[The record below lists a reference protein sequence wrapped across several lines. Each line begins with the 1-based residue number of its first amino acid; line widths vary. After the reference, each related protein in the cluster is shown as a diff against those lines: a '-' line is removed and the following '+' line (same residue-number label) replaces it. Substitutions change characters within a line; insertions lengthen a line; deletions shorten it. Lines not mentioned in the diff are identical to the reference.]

1 MELAAS
7 TVAMFAGR
15 ASAVPVLLSAGAMP
29 VICRILSPLFA
40 PGVVSSIASAVGNMA
55 DNLDARLAFRA
66 HGGVSALVRLLRP
79 DVDSAV
85 QASAASALALLASR
99 DLVVQD
105 SVRYLGEGQ
114 RVHDEG
120 QRRVGLGER
129 LPNTA
134 VWCISAC
141 GTSDAKG

>member
-15 ASAVPVLLSAGAMP
+15 ASAVPVLLAAGAVP

-40 PGVVSSIASAVGNMA
+40 PGVVTSIASAVGNMA

-79 DVDSAV
+79 DVDGPV
-85 QASAASALALLASR
+85 QAAAASALALLATR

-105 SVRYLGEGQ
+105 SVRYLGEASRAALGSMQ
-114 RVHDEG
+114 G
-120 QRRVGLGER
+120 LQCVGKVR
-129 LPNTA
+129 
-134 VWCISAC
+134 
-141 GTSDAKG
+141 